1 MNLSII
7 GINKG
12 TIKCGNYNSY
22 SKLLQRLIQLNP
34 KINVDHLSALEYDFN
49 YGELIDYI
57 VSHEKDSKAV
67 VSIVLTNNLVI
78 NFYKHK

>member
-22 SKLLQRLIQLNP
+22 SKLIQLNP
-34 KINVDHLSALEYDFN
+34 KINVDQLSALEYDFN